1 MRSLNGVWTSATTL
15 RYSLAINIP
24 GREFSNY
31 INVSDFHLFSLS
43 LCGLRGVNTALS
55 CLQTLLLTLFK
66 SIMFHSP
73 CFCIFPTKQ
82 STVQTIYSH
91 FKLPP
96 TKSRSFQAYMMKTG
110 EYLLQWCPRL
120 IKVLE
125 RYKEGDLSL
134 RKPKREGWSHWSK
147 YIFSADKG
155 VAGVFIHFEIDLY
168 FKMLNIDV

>member
-1 MRSLNGVWTSATTL
+1 MAIGVGKKIIGIIQTMSSVHGVWTSATTL
-15 RYSLAINIP
+15 RYSVAINIP
-24 GREFSNY
+24 GREFTIY
-31 INVSDFHLFSLS
+31 VNVSDFHLFSLS
-43 LCGLRGVNTALS
+43 LCGLPGVNTVLS

-66 SIMFHSP
+66 SIISHSP

-91 FKLPP
+91 FKLPH

-134 RKPKREGWSHWSK
+134 RRPKREGWS
-147 YIFSADKG
+147 D
-155 VAGVFIHFEIDLY
+155 
-168 FKMLNIDV
+168 